1 MHKVH
6 KKHKK
11 HNGASTWCKVEN
23 ILKRRSWGFFLTKE
37 RYLQRSQSILSSG
50 VVPKKEPGE
59 EANPHSICKAELI
72 LRQIKLDYAK
82 MLPNEI
88 QMSSDSPPFEILMLP
103 FNSKLWRI
111 YPEV

>member
-1 MHKVH
+1 M
-6 KKHKK
+6 KKKPKCLTSWICLESMEYKNTSPQGAQDAQEAQWCK
-11 HNGASTWCKVEN
+11 HNVLSTWWKVEN

-72 LRQIKLDYAK
+72 LGQIKLDYT
-82 MLPNEI
+82 
-88 QMSSDSPPFEILMLP
+88 
-103 FNSKLWRI
+103 KLCKNAA
-111 YPEV
+111 

>member
-1 MHKVH
+1 MKTHLHKVYKVH
-6 KKHKK
+6 KMHKK

-59 EANPHSICKAELI
+59 EANPHSICAGINPLANNRRLCKI
-72 LRQIKLDYAK
+72 MQK
-82 MLPNEI
+82 
-88 QMSSDSPPFEILMLP
+88 
-103 FNSKLWRI
+103 
-111 YPEV
+111 

>member
-1 MHKVH
+1 MEYANTSAQGVQGAQDAQEAQWC
-6 KKHKK
+6 K
-11 HNGASTWCKVEN
+11 HNVLSTWWKVEN

-72 LRQIKLDYAK
+72 LGQIKLDYAK
-82 MLPNEI
+82 LCKNAA
-88 QMSSDSPPFEILMLP
+88 
-103 FNSKLWRI
+103 
-111 YPEV
+111 

>member
-1 MHKVH
+1 MQ
-6 KKHKK
+6 
-11 HNGASTWCKVEN
+11 N
-23 ILKRRSWGFFLTKE
+23 
-37 RYLQRSQSILSSG
+37 
-50 VVPKKEPGE
+50 
-59 EANPHSICKAELI
+59 
-72 LRQIKLDYAK
+72 YAK